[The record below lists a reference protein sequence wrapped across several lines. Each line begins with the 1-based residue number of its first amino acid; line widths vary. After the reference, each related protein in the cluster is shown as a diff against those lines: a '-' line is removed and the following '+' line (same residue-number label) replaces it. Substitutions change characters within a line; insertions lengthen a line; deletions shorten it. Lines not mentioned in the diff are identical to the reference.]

1 METRP
6 KEGFCEAS
14 TAPPHLRVQ
23 LSKALSALFG
33 NRMRSESST
42 GAGREIY
49 CLFGLFFLFVVVMVS
64 GLVLVLK
71 GNSDPE
77 IPFNMMNNK
86 LRILSLS

>member
-1 METRP
+1 MKSERSTR
-6 KEGFCEAS
+6 
-14 TAPPHLRVQ
+14 
-23 LSKALSALFG
+23 
-33 NRMRSESST
+33 
-42 GAGREIY
+42 AGREIY

-64 GLVLVLK
+64 GLVLVFK